1 MSPFDNIFSEHYDK
15 AEMALEKTREL
26 YNQGMPISDLLRKI
40 DDERFFTPNRKGPF
54 ELAKEDLLSMSD
66 WDKDSIWRV
75 RCFFFFFMEC
85 FHVSLRVSKPI
96 MALWE
101 VMKHKNVR
109 RIEHLNNMI
118 SGIIE
123 EERLEWEEGWYKKR
137 NLQDINLNDYY
148 DKADMA
154 IEKTRELYKQGM
166 PISDLLRMIDKER
179 FFTPNKKERYKLL
192 KEDFYRMSDRDKDR
206 EWRLECFGYFLMEC
220 FHIAPE
226 VHNLVMALRWANTKI
241 NNVFYIDYYNSSIS
255 ELVEEERSK
264 WDKEYST

>member
-1 MSPFDNIFSEHYDK
+1 
-15 AEMALEKTREL
+15 
-26 YNQGMPISDLLRKI
+26 
-40 DDERFFTPNRKGPF
+40 
-54 ELAKEDLLSMSD
+54 
-66 WDKDSIWRV
+66 
-75 RCFFFFFMEC
+75 
-85 FHVSLRVSKPI
+85 
-96 MALWE
+96 
-101 VMKHKNVR
+101 
-109 RIEHLNNMI
+109 
-118 SGIIE
+118 
-123 EERLEWEEGWYKKR
+123 WEEGWYKKR